1 MEPLAMASVNAR
13 AGALFFDFRYQGVRC
28 REYTKLEDTRANRKR
43 MQKILDKI
51 EQAIATGTFRYV
63 DFFPGSKLAA
73 KFDGGS
79 TAPARNPASEGSPAQ
94 TDTPLFHI
102 FIEEWFAA
110 SLPAWRKSHSATIR
124 STLDRHLTP
133 FFGDMQVGAIS
144 KADILRFRAE
154 IAQRKGRGS
163 NETLS
168 AKTINRILQI
178 LSQALAEAGEQ
189 YAFVNP
195 SERVKRLKQRRID
208 IHPFSLAESQQLIS
222 TIREDYRPYL
232 IVRLLTGLRTG
243 EIHGLKWKYVDFE
256 RRQILVRE
264 TVVRGRTEYTKTDGS
279 QREIAMS
286 QPVHDALI
294 EQKSRTGDHEYVFC
308 TATGAPI
315 DNDNFTNR
323 VWYPLLR
330 HLELEKRRPY
340 QTRHTCATLWLA
352 AGENPEWVAR
362 QLGHVNTE
370 MLFKTYSRFIPNLT
384 RQDGSAFDS
393 LVSSLIES
401 PVSPATTR
409 SAAGTGVAAG
419 ASP

>member
-1 MEPLAMASVNAR
+1 MASVNAR
-13 AGALFFDFRYQGVRC
+13 AGSLFFDFRYRGTRC
-28 REYTKLEDTRANRKR
+28 REYTKLEDTPANRKR
-43 MQKILDKI
+43 MQKALDKI
-51 EQAIATGTFRYV
+51 EHAIATGTFHYA

-73 KFDGGS
+73 KFGGARTVPTCNAATAS
-79 TAPARNPASEGSPAQ
+79 APAP
-94 TDTPLFHI
+94 TDTPLFHT
-102 FIEEWFAA
+102 FIEEWFTAC
-110 SLPAWRKSHSATIR
+110 LPAWRNSHSATIR

-133 FFGDMQVGAIS
+133 FFGKMRVGAIS

-189 YAFVNP
+189 YGFMNP
-195 SERVKRLKQRRID
+195 AERVKRLKQRRID

-222 TIREDYRPYL
+222 IIREDHRPYL
-232 IVRLLTGLRTG
+232 IVRLLTGMRTG

-256 RRQILVRE
+256 HHQILVRE
-264 TVVRGRTEYTKTDGS
+264 TIVRGKVEYTKTDGS

-286 QPVHDALI
+286 QPVYEALV
-294 EQKSRTGDHEYVFC
+294 EQKSRTGEGEYVFC

-362 QLGHVNTE
+362 QLGHVDTT

-384 RQDGSAFDS
+384 RKDGSAFNS

-401 PVSPATTR
+401 PAPASLALAR
-409 SAAGTGVAAG
+409 SAAGTNAATG
-419 ASP
+419 AAP